1 MDWIDLA
8 LRDDEAG
15 IAGAIDALDQTGRL
29 AAFASVA
36 ELLGLSLEEIERA
49 ALRLLIERAR
59 PLALPTLLWSR
70 PVTAS
75 DDPASLVQ
83 AHFKRKGIEV
93 TPDRLRRA
101 LRLYAQFAEERDN
114 KTPVTEAGLQ
124 QCGFRCQHCGL
135 AFCNEDLATRAIV
148 SPFGYRGSLKSD
160 SLKPHWN
167 DQERFRYPTMDHH
180 WPVSLYGDNRHENL
194 KILCQGCNQG
204 KENYL
209 ALAQMRSSVGLPGRT
224 QFFATGPLAWE
235 AFYAQLRREP
245 ACVLS
250 GKAATEV
257 ELTIRLK
264 DPYAPAVLDN
274 LETVESPGQ

>member
-1 MDWIDLA
+1 MEWIDLA

-15 IAGAIDALDQTGRL
+15 VAGAIEALDGGERA

-36 ELLGLSLEEIERA
+36 GLLGLSPDDIERA

-59 PLALPTLLWSR
+59 PLALPTSLWSR
-70 PVTAS
+70 PITAS
-75 DDPASLVQ
+75 DDPSSLVR

-101 LRLYAQFAEERDN
+101 LRLYTQFAEERA
-114 KTPVTEAGLQ
+114 KVSVSEAGLQ
-124 QCGFRCQHCGL
+124 KCGFRCQHCGL

-148 SPFGYRGSLKSD
+148 SPFGYRGPPKPD
-160 SLKPHWN
+160 PLKPHWN
-167 DQERFRYPTMDHH
+167 DEERFRFPTTDHR

-194 KILCQGCNQG
+194 MILCQGCNHG

-209 ALAQMRSSVGLPGRT
+209 ALAQLRSSVGLVART
-224 QFFATGPLAWE
+224 QFFAAGPVTWE

-245 ACVLS
+245 ACADS
-250 GKAATEV
+250 GKTAVEV
-257 ELTIRLK
+257 ELTVRLK
-264 DPYAPAVLDN
+264 DPHAPAVLDN
-274 LETVESPGQ
+274 LETVESSGP